1 VLVNDMAIAML
12 EVRERK
18 VMGLRGYSDTR
29 HRIIW
34 EEKSRR
40 QQIIDEFFRAYE
52 AARQANRVFVESY
65 VYGTTHAARALPP
78 CLSLLGLSWPCTA
91 QEIKQAFRSKVK
103 TVHPDHG
110 GNSADFQALHRA
122 YKEALTLVT
131 A

>member
-1 VLVNDMAIAML
+1 
-12 EVRERK
+12 
-18 VMGLRGYSDTR
+18 MGLRGYSDTR

-52 AARQANRVFVESY
+52 AARQANRSL
-65 VYGTTHAARALPP
+65 AP
-78 CLSLLGLSWPCTA
+78 CLSLLGLSWPCTV

-122 YKEALTLVT
+122 YKEALMLVS